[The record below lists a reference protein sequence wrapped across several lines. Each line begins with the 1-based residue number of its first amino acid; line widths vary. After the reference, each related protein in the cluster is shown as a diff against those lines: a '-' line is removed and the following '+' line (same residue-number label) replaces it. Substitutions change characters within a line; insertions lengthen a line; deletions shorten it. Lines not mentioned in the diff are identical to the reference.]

1 MSRLSTAGD
10 PILCRQ
16 ERDRCGSR
24 AASKLPA
31 VSAVSE
37 SPDARESG
45 QSDLLSGPAETVGV
59 AAVSAE
65 TPGVAGPDRERA
77 RLEMPAQ
84 LRRDVRLLGEL
95 LGQVLREFGGDDL
108 LADVEKLRRAVI
120 AARTSGADPDDVVR
134 LVSGW
139 SLDRAE
145 EVARAFTVYFH
156 LANLA
161 EEHHRVRILRS
172 RELAGG
178 RPGDSLAT
186 SVDEIR
192 ALQGDER
199 LADLLDGLVLHPVLT
214 AHPTEARRRAVVTAI
229 SRAGEQLDRIDDPRA
244 GQAEQG
250 DARRRL
256 LEEIDILWRTAHL
269 RSISMDPLDEVRTA
283 MAVFDETLFR
293 VVPTLYRGLD
303 HLLLG
308 DGSGVTKPASRA
320 FLRLGSW
327 VSGDRDGNPTVT
339 AAITRQTMEIQ
350 ADHVLLALERTATR
364 IGRTLTAEEST
375 TPANEALREA
385 LDVAA
390 KRFPGLLD
398 ELALRSPDE
407 PHRLHVLFAAARVK
421 ARRQKKPGGYE
432 SPEELIADL
441 RLVQQSFADAGAN
454 RLAYGELQHLLWQV
468 ETFGFHLAELEVRQ
482 HSVVHETALTQARNG
497 QAGGGGELSPLSIEV
512 LETIRAV
519 KDVQAQYGVDACRR
533 YVISF
538 TRSATDIGNVF
549 ELASLATDGEPPVLD
564 VVPLF
569 ETQDDLDRSVSI
581 LDEALELPAV
591 QARLAANGR
600 KLEVMLGYSDSA
612 KDVGPVSATLA
623 LYDAQGA
630 LAAWAKR
637 HNIEL
642 TLFHGRGG
650 ALGRGGGPANRAVL
664 SQAPG
669 SVDGRFKVTEQGEV
683 IFARYG
689 HPVIAARHLDQV
701 AAAVLLASTP
711 SVEERVAAA
720 AAKHRGTFDAVS
732 DAARTAYRGLV
743 NVEGFADFF
752 AAVSPLAE
760 IGALRIGSR
769 PARRTT
775 GGGLADLRAIPW
787 VFAWS
792 QTRTTLPGWYGLGSG
807 LAAVNDVD
815 QLRAAY
821 DEWPLFTTM
830 IDNVEMSLAKADR
843 AIASRHLELGNRAE
857 LTATILAEFDCTTE
871 WVLRVLGRD
880 KLLDTHRVLGRAVEL
895 RNPYV
900 DALSHL
906 QLRALEALRAGIDD
920 DDERERTQ
928 RLLLLTVNGVAAGL
942 QNTG

>member
-1 MSRLSTAGD
+1 
-10 PILCRQ
+10 
-16 ERDRCGSR
+16 
-24 AASKLPA
+24 
-31 VSAVSE
+31 VSAADFPSDASPNA
-37 SPDARESG
+37 SPDASASR
-45 QSDLLSGPAETVGV
+45 PA
-59 AAVSAE
+59 AAAAD
-65 TPGVAGPDRERA
+65 PAPHRERA
-77 RLEMPAQ
+77 RQEMPEP

-95 LGQVLREFGGDDL
+95 LGQVLREFGGEEL
-108 LADVEKLRRAVI
+108 LADVEELRRAVI
-120 AARTSGADPDDVVR
+120 AARTSGGDEALAQR
-134 LVSGW
+134 LVAGW
-139 SLDRAE
+139 SLHRAE
-145 EVARAFTVYFH
+145 DVARAFTVYFH

-161 EEHHRVRILRS
+161 EEHHRVRVLRS
-172 RELAGG
+172 REMGGG
-178 RPGDSLAT
+178 RVGDSLAS
-186 SVDEIR
+186 SVNEIR
-192 ALQGDER
+192 AMQGDDR
-199 LADLLDGLVLHPVLT
+199 LADLLAGLVLHPVLT

-229 SRAGEQLDRIDDPRA
+229 SRAGEQLDRIDDPR
-244 GQAEQG
+244 GGEVEHS

-293 VVPTLYRGLD
+293 VVPTLYRTLD
-303 HLLLG
+303 EVLLG
-308 DGSGVTKPASRA
+308 AESGAVAPVSPA

-327 VSGDRDGNPTVT
+327 IGGDRDGNPNVN
-339 AAITRQTMEIQ
+339 AGVTRQAMEIQ
-350 ADHVLLALERTATR
+350 NDHVMRALERAATR
-364 IGRTLTAEEST
+364 IGRTLTAERST
-375 TPANEALREA
+375 TPPSEALSDA
-385 LDVAA
+385 LRAA
-390 KRFPGLLD
+390 GPRFPDMVG

-407 PHRLHVLFAAARVK
+407 PHRLYVLLAAARIK
-421 ARRQKKPGGYE
+421 ARRQGKPSGYE
-432 SPEELIADL
+432 TPAELLADL

-454 RLAYGELQHLLWQV
+454 RLAYGELQHLIWQV
-468 ETFGFHLAELEVRQ
+468 GTFGFHLAELEVRQ
-482 HSVVHETALTQARNG
+482 HSVVHATALAEAKADG
-497 QAGGGGELSPLSIEV
+497 ALSPMSAEV
-512 LETIRAV
+512 FETIRTI
-519 KDVQAQYGVDACRR
+519 KELQAQYGVDACRR
-533 YVISF
+533 YIISF
-538 TRSATDIGNVF
+538 TRSATDIATVF
-549 ELASLATDGEPPVLD
+549 QLARIATDGRPPVLD
-564 VVPLF
+564 VIPLF
-569 ETQDDLDRSVSI
+569 ETQDDLDNAVPV
-581 LDEALELPAV
+581 LDEALELPSL
-591 QARLAANGR
+591 QARLTANGR

-637 HNIEL
+637 HDIEL

-711 SVEERVAAA
+711 AVEERVADAA
-720 AAKHRGTFDAVS
+720 VKHRDTFDAVS
-732 DAARTAYRGLV
+732 DAARTAYRALV
-743 NVEGFADFF
+743 GVEGFADYF
-752 AAVSPLAE
+752 AAVSPLVE

-792 QTRTTLPGWYGLGSG
+792 QTRATLPGWYGLGSG
-807 LAAVNDVD
+807 LAAVGDVER
-815 QLRAAY
+815 LRAAY
-821 DEWPLFTTM
+821 EEWPLFTAM

-843 AIASRHLELGNRAE
+843 SIAERHLALGNRGD
-857 LTATILAEFDCTTE
+857 LTATILAEFDLTTA
-871 WVLRVLGRD
+871 WVLKVLGGD

-906 QLRALEALRAGIDD
+906 QLRALEALRAGIADD
-920 DDERERTQ
+920 GERDRTQ